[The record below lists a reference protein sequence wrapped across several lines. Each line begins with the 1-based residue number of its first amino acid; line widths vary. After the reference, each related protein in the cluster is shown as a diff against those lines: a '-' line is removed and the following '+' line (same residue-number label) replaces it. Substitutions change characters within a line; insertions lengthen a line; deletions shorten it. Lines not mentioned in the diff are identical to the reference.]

1 MLGRQRLRPVGPA
14 RQLQLIPSQISLRRS
29 RERGHAAIVSGV
41 ALVVSKGKLALAE
54 SSLIRAGSLRSE
66 ACAQASPQEV
76 ARRRRRLARAWL
88 RLRKLWLAHLRPE
101 CVLNRFVSPVRFVP
115 QRSEFF
121 ELYRRSA
128 ANVVAITKAFARLLE
143 VFPSSD
149 DLSRDI
155 KELEH
160 EGDRLTH
167 EIVDLLNRTFVTPFD
182 REDMYRLAGVL
193 DDICDHVDEA
203 AGNVLVFGVEDIRP
217 HAKEQAAVLVRAAGK
232 IDEAVNLLEGF
243 KDSRHQLD
251 ELRELEDEGDRLNR
265 EAVSELFRSE
275 QDPISVIR
283 WKDIH
288 EHIEEAVDACQ
299 TAADVLEAIVVKN
312 R

>member
-1 MLGRQRLRPVGPA
+1 M
-14 RQLQLIPSQISLRRS
+14 
-29 RERGHAAIVSGV
+29 
-41 ALVVSKGKLALAE
+41 
-54 SSLIRAGSLRSE
+54 
-66 ACAQASPQEV
+66 
-76 ARRRRRLARAWL
+76 
-88 RLRKLWLAHLRPE
+88 
-101 CVLNRFVSPVRFVP
+101 PVRLVP
-115 QRSEFF
+115 QRTEFF
-121 ELYRRSA
+121 KLYRRA
-128 ANVVAITKAFARLLE
+128 AENVVAIAELFARLLE
-143 VFPSSD
+143 TFPSSD

-203 AGNVLVFGVEDIRP
+203 AGNVLGYGVERIRP

-232 IDEAVNLLEGF
+232 INDAVNLLEGF

-265 EAVSELFRSE
+265 EAVSELFQTDR
-275 QDPISVIR
+275 DPISVIR

-288 EHIEEAVDACQ
+288 EHIEEAVDACEN
-299 TAADVLEAIVVKN
+299 AADVLEAILVKN